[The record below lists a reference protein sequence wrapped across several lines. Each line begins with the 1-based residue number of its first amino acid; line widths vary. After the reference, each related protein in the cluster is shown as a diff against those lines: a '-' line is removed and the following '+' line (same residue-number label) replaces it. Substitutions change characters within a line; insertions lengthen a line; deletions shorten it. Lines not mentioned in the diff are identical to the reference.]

1 MKFQQLAEH
10 KRSSLGLCN
19 KLLASS
25 SLLNLEMAFLL
36 SRTFHIWLGLII
48 FSIKE
53 SIFYGFLWR
62 KCLNMCSLWMF
73 KQKALGLGKCKWS
86 WMTRLW
92 KSTWRPFFILHRGLN
107 ILSCELSWWFPT
119 SYWET
124 LPCAAP
130 FVSSWE
136 SKTLGLG
143 RNVLNC
149 TKVEF

>member
-62 KCLNMCSLWMF
+62 KCLNMCSLWC
-73 KQKALGLGKCKWS
+73 LGKKLSDWGNANGHEWLGS
-86 WMTRLW
+86 ENLLEVHFL
-92 KSTWRPFFILHRGLN
+92 PFTADLIFFL
-107 ILSCELSWWFPT
+107 
-119 SYWET
+119 
-124 LPCAAP
+124 
-130 FVSSWE
+130 VSSHGDFRLLLE
-136 SKTLGLG
+136 KLFH
-143 RNVLNC
+143 VLLLLCQVGNLRHSDL
-149 TKVEF
+149 EEMF